1 MGSFVFCLCGPLR
14 FFFLAFAVRCLF
26 ALCAFGASSATPF
39 VGLTLTHRQEEIA
52 EARRKRHLNV
62 LFLGM
67 TRVAEYDAKGGLAK
81 GMKRFDLVERMVRE
95 DVNEANM
102 NPLR

>member
-1 MGSFVFCLCGPLR
+1 
-14 FFFLAFAVRCLF
+14 
-26 ALCAFGASSATPF
+26 
-39 VGLTLTHRQEEIA
+39 
-52 EARRKRHLNV
+52 
-62 LFLGM
+62 M